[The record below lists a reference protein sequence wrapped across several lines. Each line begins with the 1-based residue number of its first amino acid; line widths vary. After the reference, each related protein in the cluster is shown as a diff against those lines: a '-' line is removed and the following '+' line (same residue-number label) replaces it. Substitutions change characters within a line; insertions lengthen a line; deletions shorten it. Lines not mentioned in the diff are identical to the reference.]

1 MRPRGD
7 EGGHS
12 ELEEETQRRHAK
24 WESVGKE
31 GTAELLKAASAS
43 PTPNEM
49 AGLTDKLPGS
59 KEPSMKRTKG
69 NKEQGQ
75 VRRRHRNSTNF

>member
-12 ELEEETQRRHAK
+12 ELEEDTQRRHAK

-31 GTAELLKAASAS
+31 GEAALLKAASASAS

-49 AGLTDKLPGS
+49 ADLTDKLPGS

-69 NKEQGQ
+69 NTGQ
-75 VRRRHRNSTNF
+75 S